1 MSCGTNLKRMKYC
14 YQEEAK
20 LDVHWAY
27 ESCVSM
33 SDIEAQIARDICRY
47 NKICT
52 CVEKDGHC
60 ASIIAIAKRLAKQG
74 YIPPSMQKGECK

>member
-1 MSCGTNLKRMKYC
+1 MRYKQVLDADLTILNTCKDTDSMTAI
-14 YQEEAK
+14 EE
-20 LDVHWAY
+20 
-27 ESCVSM
+27 
-33 SDIEAQIARDICRY
+33 QIARDICRD

-52 CVEKDGHC
+52 CIVKDGHC